1 MTRETRI
8 GLLVGLVFIFAFGL
22 ILGELT
28 NGDGEQPVTTGTL
41 RDVDYLTHEADRGAI
56 ADPRYTQPR
65 RRTPAVGS
73 RSDRGTSDDADDSR
87 RNVNVRPRGNR
98 RAVSNP
104 VPRKPVDPR
113 KTTRRYRTREGD
125 TLTKIARLAYGQPNG
140 HLYELIYQAN
150 KDKLPSRDVVPVG
163 VVLKVPPL
171 P

>member
-28 NGDGEQPVTTGTL
+28 NGDGEPPVTTGSL

-56 ADPRYTQPR
+56 ADPRYTRPR
-65 RRTPAVGS
+65 RRTPAVGRRTS
-73 RSDRGTSDDADDSR
+73 AERGAQRPGAQRSGGSD
-87 RNVNVRPRGNR
+87 R
-98 RAVSNP
+98 RAVSP
-104 VPRKPVDPR
+104 PPARKPVDPR

-125 TLTKIARLAYGQPNG
+125 TLTRIARLAYGQSNG
-140 HLYELIYQAN
+140 HLYEIIYRAN
-150 KDKLPSRDVVPVG
+150 KDTLPNRDVVPVG
-163 VVLKVPPL
+163 VVLKIPPM